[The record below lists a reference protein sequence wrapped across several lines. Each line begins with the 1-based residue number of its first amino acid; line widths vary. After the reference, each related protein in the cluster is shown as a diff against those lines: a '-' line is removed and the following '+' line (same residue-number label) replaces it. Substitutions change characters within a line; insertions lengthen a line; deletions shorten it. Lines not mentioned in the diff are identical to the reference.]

1 MKLAFART
9 GAPHRHAFWNL
20 ASFSAK
26 RLSLV
31 EQPQMNG
38 LNKELKRL
46 APIFSAASQPF
57 VNHDWQHGDFL
68 AQNAGRFARRE
79 TIARGHREAF
89 ACVRREK
96 QKVRSERDPIQTNR
110 IVLL

>member
-9 GAPHRHAFWNL
+9 GAPHRHAHWNGV
-20 ASFSAK
+20 SFSAK

-46 APIFSAASQPF
+46 PQIPPPF
-57 VNHDWQHGDFL
+57 LNPSL
-68 AQNAGRFARRE
+68 TTPTARWVLL
-79 TIARGHREAF
+79 REA
-89 ACVRREK
+89 
-96 QKVRSERDPIQTNR
+96 QITSRSARMNLRPLPRQGAA
-110 IVLL
+110 

>member
-9 GAPHRHAFWNL
+9 GAPHRHALWNL

-31 EQPQMNG
+31 EQQQMNG

-46 APIFSAASQPF
+46 APFPAPLLNPSLTMIGRRAGLFAR
-57 VNHDWQHGDFL
+57 
-68 AQNAGRFARRE
+68 NAGRLARRARE
-79 TIARGHREAF
+79 TSLGGHGEAY
-89 ACVRREK
+89 ACIRRK
-96 QKVRSERDPIQTNR
+96 NKKSEVSLIRFKR
-110 IVLL
+110 AGS

>member
-1 MKLAFART
+1 MKLAFVRT
-9 GAPHRHAFWNL
+9 GAPHRHAHRNA

-46 APIFSAASQPF
+46 PQIQGPFLNPSLTIFDRAVGLPAR
-57 VNHDWQHGDFL
+57 
-68 AQNAGRFARRE
+68 NAGHLTQRAHEFARATR
-79 TIARGHREAF
+79 ARRAHTDTKMKG
-89 ACVRREK
+89 
-96 QKVRSERDPIQTNR
+96 
-110 IVLL
+110 